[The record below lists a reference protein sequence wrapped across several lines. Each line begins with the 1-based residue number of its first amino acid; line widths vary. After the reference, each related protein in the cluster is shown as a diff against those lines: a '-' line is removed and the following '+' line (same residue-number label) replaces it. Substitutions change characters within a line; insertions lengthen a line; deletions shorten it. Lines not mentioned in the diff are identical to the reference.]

1 MGHFQFF
8 LHLKIKLRFCVFS
21 SFLFGSI
28 SCCFTV
34 IPAKHISGTTSN
46 SEKPE
51 ILNSA
56 ADIFDPTVD
65 VVVRAENSHTPSCLK
80 KNVTRMATGGCF
92 PWPSIECFSHCI
104 RFHSLCLFVC
114 LFLYWN
120 GAFLHKQEGKHIA
133 LFIYLDHRTAAS
145 VRINWNDGDDP
156 TPDLD
161 CETNPST
168 ATANVTEGRWFY
180 FQCF

>member
-1 MGHFQFF
+1 MGHYQFF

-80 KNVTRMATGGCF
+80 KMSHGWRLADVF
-92 PWPSIECFSHCI
+92 PDPPSSA
-104 RFHSLCLFVC
+104 SLTAYVFIHYVYLFVY
-114 LFLYWN
+114 F
-120 GAFLHKQEGKHIA
+120 
-133 LFIYLDHRTAAS
+133 FIGMELS
-145 VRINWNDGDDP
+145 CINKKVN
-156 TPDLD
+156 T
-161 CETNPST
+161 
-168 ATANVTEGRWFY
+168 
-180 FQCF
+180 

>member
-21 SFLFGSI
+21 SWLHLLLFHCY
-28 SCCFTV
+28 SCQTHFWNHEQQWETWNFKFSCWYLWSYCRCCG
-34 IPAKHISGTTSN
+34 KSW
-46 SEKPE
+46 KQ
-51 ILNSA
+51 
-56 ADIFDPTVD
+56 
-65 VVVRAENSHTPSCLK
+65 SHTKLFE

-120 GAFLHKQEGKHIA
+120 GAFLHKQEGKHRKVV
-133 LFIYLDHRTAAS
+133 YLDHRMAAS
-145 VRINWNDGDDP
+145 VRINWNDGNDP
-156 TPDLD
+156 TPELD

-168 ATANVTEGRWFY
+168 ATANVMEGRWFY

>member
-8 LHLKIKLRFCVFS
+8 LHLKIKLRFCVFP
-21 SFLFGSI
+21 LGSI

-51 ILNSA
+51 IFNSA

-80 KNVTRMATGGCF
+80 KCHTDGDWRV
-92 PWPSIECFSHCI
+92 FSLTLH
-104 RFHSLCLFVC
+104 RVLLSLHTFSFIMFICLFIS
-114 LFLYWN
+114 LLERSFP
-120 GAFLHKQEGKHIA
+120 A
-133 LFIYLDHRTAAS
+133 
-145 VRINWNDGDDP
+145 
-156 TPDLD
+156 
-161 CETNPST
+161 
-168 ATANVTEGRWFY
+168 
-180 FQCF
+180 

>member
-133 LFIYLDHRTAAS
+133 RRRWQKSCIFRPQNGCIGAYKLERWRWSHSRTGL
-145 VRINWNDGDDP
+145 WN
-156 TPDLD
+156 
-161 CETNPST
+161 
-168 ATANVTEGRWFY
+168 
-180 FQCF
+180 